1 MLVSPRSSGT
11 NTPLKIYQYLRS
23 GRPIVATRLL
33 THTQV
38 LDDDVAYLS
47 EATPAGFGAAI
58 LEALADPDRA
68 RAVGERARHL
78 AETKYS
84 YEVYLNRTRQALALL
99 TGGAEEVV
107 GGVA

>member
-1 MLVSPRSSGT
+1 VSPRSTGT

-38 LDDDVAYLS
+38 LDDDVAILTG
-47 EATPAGFGAAI
+47 ATPEEFAAGIVAA
-58 LEALADPDRA
+58 LSDRERAQAVGDRA
-68 RAVGERARHL
+68 RAL
-78 AETKYS
+78 ADTKYS
-84 YEVYLNRTRQALALL
+84 YEAYLTRTRQACTHL
-99 TGGAEEVV
+99 TADSTPQVA